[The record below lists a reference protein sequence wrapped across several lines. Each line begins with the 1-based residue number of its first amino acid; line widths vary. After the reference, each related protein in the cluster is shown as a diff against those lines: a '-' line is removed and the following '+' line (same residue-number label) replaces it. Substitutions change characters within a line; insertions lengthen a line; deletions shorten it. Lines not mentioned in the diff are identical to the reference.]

1 MKQNYTTPK
10 FDLEAFNC
18 PYCTT
23 YANMIWY
30 KADFQKGF
38 DSIGHLGLSAAQCS
52 CCGKS
57 TVWKGETMII
67 PSSSTAPMPNDDM
80 PEEILELYNEAR
92 EIVAK
97 SSRGAAALLRLA
109 LQYLCDYLV
118 PGNKKLNDKIAKLVE
133 NGLSPQLQQAFDI
146 VRVVGNNA
154 VHPGEINIKDNP
166 DICIK
171 LFELINIIVDQMI
184 TRPKDIEAFYKNTI
198 PEKSKK
204 AIEKR
209 DSKVKS

>member
-1 MKQNYTTPK
+1 MKKNYTVPK
-10 FDLEAFNC
+10 FGLDAFNC
-18 PYCTT
+18 PYCGVF
-23 YANMIWY
+23 AKVNWFEARFICI
-30 KADFQKGF
+30 GH
-38 DSIGHLGLSAAQCS
+38 SIGSLELSAAQCS
-52 CCGKS
+52 CCCKS
-57 TVWKGETMII
+57 TVWEGETMII

-92 EIVAK
+92 EIAAK
-97 SSRGAAALLRLA
+97 SPRGAAALLRLA

-184 TRPKDIEAFYKNTI
+184 TRPKEIEAFYKNTI